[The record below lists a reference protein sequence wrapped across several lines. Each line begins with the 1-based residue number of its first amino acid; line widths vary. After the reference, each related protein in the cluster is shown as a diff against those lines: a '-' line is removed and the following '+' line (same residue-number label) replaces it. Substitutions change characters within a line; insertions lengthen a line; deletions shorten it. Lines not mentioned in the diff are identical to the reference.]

1 MSEHKMNI
9 YQKLAKVREH
19 VEVLRKNR
27 EGHNYTY
34 VDAETILASITGTM
48 KDLGISLIPRILPG
62 TTHVDPCPYTTI
74 KFTKDG
80 KQYEDRKNEVIVRAD
95 MEYHWVNDEDPDE
108 RVIIPWTLLGQQT
121 NASQAFG
128 SGLTYC
134 GRYFLLEYFN
144 IATTQDDPDN
154 WRSLQQEA
162 MEKESREMAKRISET
177 SVRII
182 NEQLERDTS
191 KRPAVLDI
199 VKRFAK
205 DKNGKSSTNPLTIN
219 DPAVA
224 AALLDE
230 VRKFFGVEDE
240 QRAS

>member
-1 MSEHKMNI
+1 MNI

-19 VEVLRKNR
+19 VEVLRKDR

-34 VDAETILASITGTM
+34 VDAETILANITGTM
-48 KDLGISLIPRILPG
+48 KDLGISLIPHILPG

-80 KQYEDRKNEVIVRAD
+80 QQYEDRKNEVIVRAD
-95 MEYHWVNDEDPDE
+95 MEYHWVNDENPSE
-108 RVIIPWTLLGQQT
+108 RIIVPWSLLGQQT

-144 IATTQDDPDN
+144 IATTKDDPDN
-154 WRSLQQEA
+154 WRSMQQEA

-177 SVRII
+177 CVQII
-182 NEQLERDTS
+182 NEQLEKDAS
-191 KRPAVLDI
+191 KRPAVLDV
-199 VKRFAK
+199 VKKFAK
-205 DKNGKSSTNPLTIN
+205 DKNGKSSTNPLIIT
-219 DPAVA
+219 DPAVSSALLSELRKLFGLDSEKA
-224 AALLDE
+224 AA
-230 VRKFFGVEDE
+230 
-240 QRAS
+240 

>member
-1 MSEHKMNI
+1 MSDLNI

-19 VEVLRKNR
+19 VEVLRKDK

-34 VDAETILASITGTM
+34 VDAETILANITGTM

-62 TTHVDPCPYTTI
+62 TTSVSPCPYTTI

-80 KQYEDRKNEVIVRAD
+80 QQYEDRKNEVIVQAD
-95 MEYHWVNDEDPDE
+95 MEYHWVNDENPDE
-108 RVIIPWTLLGQQT
+108 RVVIPWTMLGQQT

-144 IATTQDDPDN
+144 IATTKDDPDN

-162 MEKESREMAKRISET
+162 MEKESREMAKRIAET
-177 SVRII
+177 CVQLI
-182 NEQLERDTS
+182 NAQLEKDPA
-191 KRPAVLDI
+191 KRPDI
-199 VKRFAK
+199 VELVKKYAK
-205 DKNGKSSTNPLTIN
+205 DKNGKSSTNPLIIT

-224 AALLDE
+224 AALLRDL
-230 VRKFFGVEDE
+230 KAMFGMTDD
-240 QRAS
+240 AAA

>member
-1 MSEHKMNI
+1 MSDLNI

-19 VEVLRKNR
+19 VEVLRKDK

-34 VDAETILASITGTM
+34 VDAETILANITGTM

-62 TTHVDPCPYTTI
+62 TTSVSPCPYTTI

-80 KQYEDRKNEVIVRAD
+80 QQYEDRKNEVIVQAD
-95 MEYHWVNDEDPDE
+95 MEYHWVNDENPDE
-108 RVIIPWTLLGQQT
+108 RVVIPWTMLGQQT

-144 IATTQDDPDN
+144 IATTKDDPDN

-177 SVRII
+177 CVQLI
-182 NEQLERDTS
+182 NAQLEKDPA
-191 KRPAVLDI
+191 KRPDI
-199 VKRFAK
+199 VELVKKYAK
-205 DKNGKSSTNPLTIN
+205 DKNGKSSTNPLIIT

-224 AALLDE
+224 AALLRDL
-230 VRKFFGVEDE
+230 KAMFGMTDD
-240 QRAS
+240 AAA